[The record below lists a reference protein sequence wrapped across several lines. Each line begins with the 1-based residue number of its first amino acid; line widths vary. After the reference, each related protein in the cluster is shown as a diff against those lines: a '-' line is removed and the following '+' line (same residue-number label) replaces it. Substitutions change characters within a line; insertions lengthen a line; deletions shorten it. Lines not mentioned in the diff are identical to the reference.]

1 MQDDKSISENG
12 EDMDEHVIEALG
24 KTKVVVRDGKV
35 VKVGEPKISY
45 CPLFDKHRGIKEITP
60 ETVKKNIEFRIQDF
74 GMCTPERK
82 LRMKDFLSF
91 GVSET
96 LGTLLDEHMI
106 DCAVI
111 VSEGCG
117 TTIVED
123 PELVQGMAGRIS
135 AFLSTSP
142 VEKIIVTVG
151 PQNVLN
157 PKTAE
162 INQIKG
168 VLKAVKMGYKNIAVS
183 VVSAGDAK
191 KLRGIE
197 KENEGVNIYIFAA
210 HVTEMSK
217 DEAGE
222 LFDYADVVTSC
233 ASRYIREVGDKRK
246 SFTAGAS
253 IPIYG
258 VTEAGEKFLK
268 KRIEKIGGLK
278 DKPNAKLPDP
288 LI

>member
-1 MQDDKSISENG
+1 
-12 EDMDEHVIEALG
+12 MDEHVIEALG
-24 KTKVVVRDGKV
+24 KTRIVVRNGKV
-35 VKVGEPKISY
+35 IEVGEPKISY
-45 CPLFDKHRGIKEITP
+45 CPLFDKYRGIKEITP
-60 ETVKKNIEFRIQDF
+60 ETVKENIEFRIKDF
-74 GMCTPERK
+74 GMCTADRK
-82 LRMKDFLSF
+82 LKMKDFLSF

-96 LGTLLDEHMI
+96 LGTLLDESII

-117 TTIVED
+117 TVIVED
-123 PELVQGMAGRIS
+123 PEFVQGMAGRIS

-142 VEKIIVTVG
+142 IEEIIVAVG
-151 PQNVLN
+151 PQNILN
-157 PKTAE
+157 PETAE
-162 INQIKG
+162 INQIEG
-168 VLKAVKMGYKNIAVS
+168 VLKAIKTGHKKIAVS
-183 VVSAGDAK
+183 IISAEDAK
-191 KLRGIE
+191 KIRDIE
-197 KENEGVNIYIFAA
+197 KEHEGVNIYIFAA

-217 DEAGE
+217 EEAEE
-222 LFDYADVVTSC
+222 LFNYADVVTGC
-233 ASRYIREVGDKRK
+233 ASKYVREVGEERR

-278 DKPNAKLPDP
+278 NKKGAKIPEP

>member
-1 MQDDKSISENG
+1 
-12 EDMDEHVIEALG
+12 MDEHVIEALG
-24 KTKVVVRDGKV
+24 KTRIVVRNGKV
-35 VKVGEPKISY
+35 VEVGEPKINY
-45 CPLFDKHRGIKEITP
+45 CPLFDKYRGIKEITP
-60 ETVKKNIEFRIQDF
+60 KAAKENIEFRIKDF
-74 GMCTPERK
+74 GMCTPDRK

-96 LGTLLDEHMI
+96 LGTLLDEKMI

-117 TTIVED
+117 TVIVED
-123 PELVQGMAGRIS
+123 PEFVQGMAGRIS

-142 VEKIIVTVG
+142 IEKIIVAVG

-157 PKTAE
+157 PETAE
-162 INQIKG
+162 INQIEG
-168 VLKAVKMGYKNIAVS
+168 VLKAIKMGHKKIAVS
-183 VVSAGDAK
+183 VISAEDSK
-191 KLRGIE
+191 KLRDIE
-197 KENEGVNIYIFAA
+197 KEHRGINIYIFAA
-210 HVTEMSK
+210 HVSEMSK
-217 DEAGE
+217 EEAEE
-222 LFDYADVVTSC
+222 LFDYADVITGC
-233 ASRYIREVGDKRK
+233 ASKYVREVGEERG

-268 KRIEKIGGLK
+268 RRIEKIGGLK
-278 DKPNAKLPDP
+278 AKKDAKIPDP

>member
-1 MQDDKSISENG
+1 
-12 EDMDEHVIEALG
+12 MDEHVIEALG
-24 KTKVVVRDGKV
+24 KARIVVKNGKV
-35 VKVGEPKISY
+35 VEVGEPKINY
-45 CPLFDKHRGIKEITP
+45 CPLFDKYRGIKELTP
-60 ETVKKNIEFRIQDF
+60 EAIKENIEFRIQDF

-96 LGTLLDEHMI
+96 LSTLLDEDII

-117 TTIVED
+117 TVIVED
-123 PELVQGMAGRIS
+123 PEFVQGMAGRIS
-135 AFLSTSP
+135 GFLSTSP
-142 VEKIIVTVG
+142 IDEIIDAVG
-151 PQNVLN
+151 SQNVLD
-157 PKTAE
+157 PESAE

-168 VLKAVKMGYKNIAVS
+168 AIKAIDMGYKNIAVTIIS
-183 VVSAGDAK
+183 PDDAK
-191 KLRGIE
+191 RLRQIE
-197 KENEGVNIYIFAA
+197 ENHKDVSIYIFAA

-217 DEAGE
+217 EDAEA
-222 LFDYADVVTSC
+222 LFDTADVITSC
-233 ASRYIREVGDKRK
+233 ASKHIREVGENRG

-258 VTEAGEKFLK
+258 ATEAGEKFLK
-268 KRIEKIGGLK
+268 IRIEKIGGLK
-278 DKPNAKLPDP
+278 DKKDAKIPDP

>member
-1 MQDDKSISENG
+1 
-12 EDMDEHVIEALG
+12 MDEHVIEALG
-24 KTKVVVRDGKV
+24 KARIVVKNGKV
-35 VKVGEPKISY
+35 VEVGEPKINY
-45 CPLFDKHRGIKEITP
+45 CPLFDKYRGIKELTP
-60 ETVKKNIEFRIQDF
+60 EAIKENIEFRIQDF

-96 LGTLLDEHMI
+96 LSTLLDEDII

-117 TTIVED
+117 TVIVED
-123 PELVQGMAGRIS
+123 PEFVQGMAGRIS
-135 AFLSTSP
+135 GFLSTSP
-142 VEKIIVTVG
+142 ITEIIDAVG
-151 PQNVLN
+151 SQNVLD
-157 PKTAE
+157 PESAE

-168 VLKAVKMGYKNIAVS
+168 ALKAIDMGYKNIAVTIIS
-183 VVSAGDAK
+183 PDDAK
-191 KLRGIE
+191 KLRQIE
-197 KENEGVNIYIFAA
+197 EEHEDVTIYIFAA

-217 DEAGE
+217 EDAEA
-222 LFDYADVVTSC
+222 LFDTADVITSC
-233 ASRYIREVGDKRK
+233 ASKYIREVGENRR

-258 VTEAGEKFLK
+258 ATEAGEKFLK
-268 KRIEKIGGLK
+268 IRIEKIGGLK
-278 DKPNAKLPDP
+278 YKKDAKIPDP